1 MPKPVELS
9 LFPSCFGAADWSPD
23 GELAVAGSDQ
33 VHILTW
39 KAKTQNNPAQ
49 NASEGWHITRI
60 LRVNFFTFTEW
71 PNVHPQNRDDFSVGV
86 EQSSSNVIGL
96 AWSPPGLARYRRSV
110 LAVLTSNLILS
121 LWEPVGANGEWVRV
135 CIINHALYPNPEA
148 LQKLHG
154 AGLQKTNIRS
164 FQWCPPAQV
173 SQDTAS
179 RSRTPE
185 DRWGVQLMAVTTD
198 ANEVVFLRIYRPT
211 GLHHSSKAYIVT
223 KLATHSIHGA
233 ENPFP
238 MTCSGSFLQ
247 SALKSKI
254 RPTSISCGPWLA
266 QEEPSDGSLFS
277 ATSVVAVLYGT
288 ELRFIKATVALVD
301 IDPDHEVTP
310 QYEAIIGLKD
320 LSLTAL
326 SEKWAHNRIIGPLKW
341 VHMVSEQESQ
351 QLKYLADDD
360 QSRQSQYEKTTL
372 SIGIVGGVL
381 TITCP
386 SSALNC
392 SEPTGAGIKIQEW
405 PCSSLP
411 TEEGE
416 LFPRHMEPVSS
427 FFTAQNVHDVCT
439 LHMGTIGGLGAAIDL
454 DKSGNL
460 ETWRVPQWMDV
471 VQRYREEYDLDRD
484 LRGYNLARIW
494 GLGTYQ
500 GFTAVLF
507 TMHPTDM
514 VEYRMNSAEGT
525 FVGFIN
531 EATGEVADMHAFF
544 MPPVGD
550 DEQNSARVKRGQ
562 VITSIL
568 STIEQENGLSQENY
582 KLIYTAACCA
592 VTDGQTEQVRNQA
605 REWLGRLA
613 EKTGADLSEEISKCA
628 DGSSMISAKS
638 DDHLNGPGSYLFE
651 RCEVCDAGLIWDS
664 PREVQCQNGHLFVR
678 CGLSFQAIQEPSVS
692 KYCSICQAEYFDED
706 LLTRVRDG
714 HVDPA
719 FMHLF
724 DTFDTCIYCDRK
736 FQASIQDR

>member
-39 KAKTQNNPAQ
+39 KAKAQNNTAQ

-71 PNVHPQNRDDFSVGV
+71 PTVHPQNRDDFSVGV
-86 EQSSSNVIGL
+86 EQSPSNVIGL

-110 LAVLTSNLILS
+110 LAILTSNLILS

-173 SQDTAS
+173 SQNPGS

-185 DRWGVQLMAVTTD
+185 DRWGVQLMAATTD
-198 ANEVVFLRIYRPT
+198 SNEVVFLRIYRPT
-211 GLHHSSKAYIVT
+211 GLHNSSKAYIVN
-223 KLATHSIHGA
+223 KLATHSIYGA
-233 ENPFP
+233 EKQFP
-238 MTCSGSFLQ
+238 MACSGSLLQ
-247 SALKSKI
+247 SALKSKL
-254 RPTSISCGPWLA
+254 RLTSISCGPWLTLK
-266 QEEPSDGSLFS
+266 EPSNGSLFS
-277 ATSVVAVLYGT
+277 ATSVIAVLYGT
-288 ELRFIKATVALVD
+288 ELRFIQATVALVD
-301 IDPDHEVTP
+301 TDPDHEVTP
-310 QYEAIIGLKD
+310 QYEAIIDLKHHP
-320 LSLTAL
+320 LTLL
-326 SEKWAHNRIIGPLKW
+326 SEKWAHNRIVGPLKW
-341 VHMVSEQESQ
+341 VHAS
-351 QLKYLADDD
+351 K
-360 QSRQSQYEKTTL
+360 YEKITL
-372 SIGIVGGVL
+372 SIGIVGGLL

-392 SEPTGAGIKIQEW
+392 SEPAGAGIEIQEW

-416 LFPRHMEPVSS
+416 LFPRHMEPVS
-427 FFTAQNVHDVCT
+427 TQNVQDDLCT
-439 LHMGTIGGLGAAIDL
+439 LHMGTVGGLGAAIDL
-454 DKSGNL
+454 DKSGNFK
-460 ETWRVPQWMDV
+460 TWRVPQWMDF

-494 GLGTYQ
+494 GLATYQ
-500 GFTAVLF
+500 GFTAIVF

-514 VEYRMNSAEGT
+514 VEYRMNSAEGA
-525 FVGFIN
+525 FVGFID

-550 DEQNSARVKRGQ
+550 DGQNSTRVKRGQ
-562 VITSIL
+562 VITSVL
-568 STIEQENGLSQENY
+568 STIDQEGGLSQENY
-582 KLIYTAACCA
+582 KMIYTAACCA
-592 VTDGQTEQVRNQA
+592 VTDEQTEQVRHQA
-605 REWLGRLA
+605 REWLERLA

-628 DGSSMISAKS
+628 NGSPMISAKS
-638 DDHLNGPGSYLFE
+638 NDHLNGPGSYLFE

-678 CGLSFQAIQEPSVS
+678 CGLSFQAIQEPGVS

-706 LLTRVRDG
+706 ILTRVRDG
-714 HVDPA
+714 HVDPV

-724 DTFDTCIYCDRK
+724 DTFDTCIYCDKK
-736 FQASIQDR
+736 FQAIIQDR